1 MEGIIAHD
9 LNRKVLFF
17 NRAAEKITGYSREEA
32 LGRDCH
38 TIFGGPFC
46 GSQCAFCSQPPDSLV
61 HHTYV
66 INAATRTGESR
77 RIEMSVTGMYD
88 EAGAFVGVLAAFR
101 DLTEMISLQL
111 RLGELTSF
119 SGIVGRDRKMLDVY
133 EQIRNLAAS
142 DYPVHIT
149 GETGTGKELVAA
161 AIHNESP
168 RAGGPFVPVNCGA
181 LPEGL
186 LESELFGHVKGAF
199 SGAIRDKKG
208 RFELADG
215 GTLFLDEVSE
225 LPRHMQVKLL
235 RVLQSGTFE
244 RVGGEKTISVDA
256 RIISATNMDLKRE
269 MERRNFREDLYYR
282 LSVVPIRIPALRER
296 KNDIPI
302 LASHFLKQAAENGQ
316 EAARLSED
324 ALSLMMDYGWP
335 GNVRELQNS
344 IHFALV
350 KSRGRNIEAGH
361 LPLEIR
367 QMTCTVLKPGPAPRL
382 TPEAVAS
389 AIEKAGGNKSRAAKL
404 LRVGRATLYRFLE
417 KTPDR

>member
-1 MEGIIAHD
+1 
-9 LNRKVLFF
+9 VLK
-17 NRAAEKITGYSREEA
+17 A
-32 LGRDCH
+32 
-38 TIFGGPFC
+38 
-46 GSQCAFCSQPPDSLV
+46 
-61 HHTYV
+61 
-66 INAATRTGESR
+66 
-77 RIEMSVTGMYD
+77 
-88 EAGAFVGVLAAFR
+88 
-101 DLTEMISLQL
+101 
-111 RLGELTSF
+111 
-119 SGIVGRDRKMLDVY
+119 
-133 EQIRNLAAS
+133 
-142 DYPVHIT
+142 
-149 GETGTGKELVAA
+149 VAA
-161 AIHNESP
+161 ACAGENLLLNWVEQNNYRTIAGAAMGYGHCVVSQSP
-168 RAGGPFVPVNCGA
+168 IDVNISKQMNI
-181 LPEGL
+181 L
-186 LESELFGHVKGAF
+186 L
-199 SGAIRDKKG
+199 
-208 RFELADG
+208 
-215 GTLFLDEVSE
+215 
-225 LPRHMQVKLL
+225 
-235 RVLQSGTFE
+235 
-244 RVGGEKTISVDA
+244 
-256 RIISATNMDLKRE
+256 TNMDLKRE